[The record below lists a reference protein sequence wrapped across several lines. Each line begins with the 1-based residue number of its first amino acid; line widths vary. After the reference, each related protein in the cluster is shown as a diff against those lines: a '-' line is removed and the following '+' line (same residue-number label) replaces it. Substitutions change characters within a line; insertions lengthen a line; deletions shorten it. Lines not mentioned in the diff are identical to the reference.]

1 MKKLL
6 LLMTILFTTYSSFSQ
21 TVTKT
26 DSIVPLKVQTA
37 KLVIKD
43 ILSGDG
49 AKDELVEDNKVI
61 DLQKNQIGF
70 YIQKDSLK
78 EQKIVNLGL
87 MYDKAT
93 QQRDLAIDMSKS
105 LEKELKL
112 QQLKTKFYKAGSILG
127 IGVAIITT
135 SLYIIK

>member
-1 MKKLL
+1 M
-6 LLMTILFTTYSSFSQ
+6 
-21 TVTKT
+21 
-26 DSIVPLKVQTA
+26 
-37 KLVIKD
+37 VIKD

-49 AKDELVEDNKVI
+49 AKAELVEANKVI

-127 IGVAIITT
+127 IGIAVITT